1 MTIKNQKF
9 KKKKHLRNNE
19 YYNLQNEFDKLYKQ
33 SKNGKKFKNLLELI
47 ESKENVQLAYRN
59 IKKIKVV
66 KQQEL
71 TTIQLLLLER

>member
-19 YYNLQNEFDKLYKQ
+19 YYNLQNEFDKLYEQ

-47 ESKENVQLAYRN
+47 ESE
-59 IKKIKVV
+59 
-66 KQQEL
+66 
-71 TTIQLLLLER
+71 